1 MLQTRGFAAAV
12 LDALTSHICVVDKN
26 GKIIAVNQAW
36 RNFRAANSLPPYRS
50 DVGEDYLKVCQNAEG
65 PGSQEAE
72 GFAFGMQS
80 VLVGDAQLFQM
91 EYPCHSPTSF
101 RWFLGRVT
109 PLDVE
114 QGGAVISHE
123 NITARKELEIDL
135 ARFAATDTLTG
146 LPNRRYFLEFANKEI
161 AHKRRFGT
169 PASVMMIDLDHFK
182 AVNDTFGHAIGDTVL
197 RSISRACAE
206 TIRQIDLF
214 ARFGG
219 EEFVALI
226 SGATLEDALIVAEK
240 LRSRVLETLIPN
252 GESSIGLT
260 ASIGVT
266 EISFDDAD
274 IGVALGRADAALY
287 AAKHAG
293 RNCVKAF

>member
-1 MLQTRGFAAAV
+1 MLQSKGFAAAV
-12 LDALTSHICVVDKN
+12 IDALASHICVVDKY
-26 GKIIAVNQAW
+26 GEIIATNQAW
-36 RNFRAANSLPPYRS
+36 RNFRVANSLAPYPS
-50 DVGEDYLKVCQNAEG
+50 DIGEDYLRVCQTAAG
-65 PGSQEAE
+65 PGSDEAE
-72 GFAFGMQS
+72 EFALGMQS
-80 VLVGDAQLFQM
+80 VLVGDVELFQM

-109 PLDVE
+109 PLLVE

-123 NITARKELEIDL
+123 NITDRKVLEIDL
-135 ARFAATDTLTG
+135 ARFAATDSLTG
-146 LPNRRYFLEFANKEI
+146 LPNRRYFLDFANKEI
-161 AHKRRFGT
+161 ARVRRFGT
-169 PASVMMIDLDHFK
+169 PASVLMIDLDHFK

-197 RSISRACAE
+197 RSIGKACAE
-206 TIRQIDLF
+206 TIRPNDLF

-226 SGATLEDALIVAEK
+226 SGSNLADALVVGEK
-240 LRSRVLETLIPN
+240 LRRRVLETLVPN
-252 GESSIGLT
+252 GENSIGLT

-266 EISFDDAD
+266 EIASDDAD

-293 RNCVKAF
+293 RNCVKAL